1 MSYIV
6 LGGRPLLGGGSV
18 FGLYVAKDAI
28 TNLKIVDNLFLLAD
42 IHFAGLVSTTTARIL
57 GGCSRNRFIFPALI
71 N

>member
-28 TNLKIVDNLFLLAD
+28 TILKMCDTLFLLAD
-42 IHFAGLVSTTTARIL
+42 IHFARLVSTTATCIL
-57 GGCSRNRFIFPALI
+57 W
-71 N
+71 